1 MNINFRKLK
10 KNNFGAVPKG
20 VRYSS
25 SLNDETVV
33 LLGWKGVDEYAY
45 IDYRPEH
52 ALKERG
58 RATYKEIK
66 EYVEEKYGL
75 RVTSLNIAQVKD
87 KCGIKEQ
94 KFRRKKP
101 QTGAEF

>member
-1 MNINFRKLK
+1 M
-10 KNNFGAVPKG
+10 
-20 VRYSS
+20 
-25 SLNDETVV
+25 NDETVV

-87 KCGIKEQ
+87 KCGIKERENYHKGSENHRIPQ
-94 KFRRKKP
+94 VTEEKEEAIKEAFRHFRLIK
-101 QTGAEF
+101 